1 MAWIANTDRSH
12 YLYGAGSWSKY
23 YWDDDY
29 NPGAAYVPRVGYD
42 NCLANCTTL
51 AYGRAIENGYPAP
64 VTTFRNAN
72 RWHLAV
78 NSADGW
84 TVMDYI
90 SGMLLYP
97 GDIIE
102 YSENYHY
109 NSLGNYVEDNHV
121 GVVEAQ
127 GTNPIQSSSWWTDRD
142 LSLTLSQISDYF
154 QTTSVLQ
161 YRFYHATTVGT
172 ENAQSSDGNPPRYV
186 LRYTG
191 SEPPTP
197 PTPTETPKI
206 TITPSAYFKTMSSA
220 ADYVDF
226 PYSIT
231 ITGIPAG
238 ETVSGG
244 NTYPNLSRVYNTGW
258 SYSSYTIDG
267 VTYQTAT
274 KQQTL
279 RYYRE
284 GVSAYATVKY
294 MYFNLTFS
302 NGSIHSTTPMTI
314 NVQQKESPSKLLAV
328 LNLIR
333 KSPCKTII
341 KI

>member
-1 MAWIANTDRSH
+1 MAWVPQTNRSH
-12 YLYGAGSWSKY
+12 FVYGAGSWSKY
-23 YWDDDY
+23 YWDGDY
-29 NPGAAYVPRVGYD
+29 NPGARYVTKVGYD

-51 AYGRAIENGYPAP
+51 VYGRVLENGYPPP
-64 VTTFRNAN
+64 VTSFRNAN
-72 RWHLAV
+72 RWHLWV
-78 NSADGW
+78 NEDEGW
-84 TVMDYI
+84 SVLDYV

-102 YSENYHY
+102 YSENTHY
-109 NSLGNYVEDNHV
+109 SSGSVVEDNHV
-121 GVVEAQ
+121 GIVEEQA
-127 GTNPIQSSSWWTDRD
+127 TNPTQSSSWWTTRD
-142 LSLTLSQISDYF
+142 LSLTLSEISDYF
-154 QTTSVLQ
+154 QTTDSLK
-161 YRFYHATTVGT
+161 YRFYHATTLGT
-172 ENAQSSDGNPPRYV
+172 ENAQSSGGNPPRYV

-197 PTPTETPKI
+197 PTPTETPEI
-206 TITPSAYFKTMSSA
+206 TISPSAYFKTMSSTS
-220 ADYVDF
+220 DYVDF

-244 NTYPNLSRVYNTGW
+244 NTYPDLSRVYNTGW
-258 SYSSYTIDG
+258 SYSSYTVEG

-284 GVSAYATVKY
+284 GTSAYTTVKY
-294 MYFNLTFS
+294 MYYNLTFS

-314 NVQQKESPSKLLAV
+314 NVEQKESTSKLLAV

>member
-1 MAWIANTDRSH
+1 MAWTPQTNRSH
-12 YLYGAGSWSKY
+12 YEYGAGSWSRY
-23 YWDDDY
+23 YWDRSV
-29 NPGAAYVPRVGYD
+29 NPNATPEL
-42 NCLANCTTL
+42 CLANCTTL
-51 AYGRAIENGYPAP
+51 AYGRVMEEGYPAP
-64 VTTFRNAN
+64 VTRILNAN
-72 RWHLAV
+72 LWHTVV
-78 NSADGW
+78 NTAEGW
-84 TVMDYI
+84 ELLNYY
-90 SGMLLYP
+90 SGMLLMP
-97 GDIIE
+97 GDVLE
-102 YSENYHY
+102 WSAM
-109 NSLGNYVEDNHV
+109 HV
-121 GVVEAQ
+121 AVVE
-127 GTNPIQSSSWWTDRD
+127 TQSTSPYVSASWYTPRD
-142 LSLTLSQISDYF
+142 ESLSLQAISDYF
-154 QTTSVLQ
+154 QTTESLQ
-161 YRFYHATTVGT
+161 NRFYHYVPLWR
-172 ENAQSSDGNPPRYV
+172 ENNNAGDGADPLYV
-186 LRYTG
+186 LRYNG
-191 SEPPTP
+191 SEPPEP
-197 PTPTETPKI
+197 PTPTETPEI
-206 TITPSAYFKTMSSA
+206 TITPSAYFKTMSST

-244 NTYPNLSRVYNTGW
+244 NTYPDLSRVYNTGW
-258 SYSSYTIDG
+258 SYSSYTIEG

-294 MYFNLTFS
+294 MYFNLTFT

-314 NVQQKESPSKLLAV
+314 NVQQKESTSKLLAV